1 VLDATSFLIGNF
13 FAGFVSWLQLLSPW
27 QIAGIMSLI
36 VVDVSRNV
44 GKTIVL
50 ILFKIKRH
58 FRPLRVGT
66 ASIVNPKISLII
78 PAHHESVTIKKV
90 SSKQQT

>member
-1 VLDATSFLIGNF
+1 LWLDSDNNGMT
-13 FAGFVSWLQLLSPW
+13 
-27 QIAGIMSLI
+27 LI

-58 FRPLRVGT
+58 FRPLRFGT
-66 ASIVNPKISLII
+66 ASIVNPKIRLII
-78 PAHHESVTIKKV
+78 PAHNESVTIKKV